1 MIESWGSIFRHL
13 ATLNDLDLP
22 RTAHQRLGRKS
33 ESREGNLLY
42 LMLAVKV

>member
-1 MIESWGSIFRHL
+1 MTESWDSIFLRL

-22 RTAHQRLGRKS
+22 TTADQQLGRKS